1 VEFAERV
8 ALVIEDDPDIR
19 LLLETV
25 LAQAGFMV
33 HSASSGLAGVR
44 LAGQVDP
51 LVITLDVNLPDIDGF
66 EVARR
71 VRTSSDAYIIMLTA
85 RGDEIDTLSGLDVG
99 ADDYMTKPFR
109 PRELRARVEA
119 MLRRP
124 RVAPA
129 TGADLAPDP
138 GPPASAGTAPAPAP
152 AAAPAA
158 ASAPAVGEPGRH
170 AAASAPAGTT
180 GAAPAAPSDAAASA
194 APHESSYDVIN
205 GLRVDRDARTV
216 EVDGEA
222 VALTRSEFD
231 ILAALWSNFGKV
243 VTKHNLVR
251 ALWGDDYDVGTLV
264 TPSDHRSVE
273 VHMANLRRKI
283 GEDTASPRWIDTVR
297 GVGYRLNAPKTPAR

>member
-1 VEFAERV
+1 MEFTERV

-33 HSASSGLAGVR
+33 HSASTGAAGVR
-44 LAGQVDP
+44 LAHQVDP

-71 VRTSSDAYIIMLTA
+71 VRTLSDAYIVMLTA

-109 PRELRARVEA
+109 PRELRARIDA

-124 RVAPA
+124 RAEPPHTSDA
-129 TGADLAPDP
+129 LQAGPDIDH
-138 GPPASAGTAPAPAP
+138 GLDSRPPASAYLAPKAATRG
-152 AAAPAA
+152 ATVNAAPTADPAHAA
-158 ASAPAVGEPGRH
+158 LAVSSARTAQESAPSGP
-170 AAASAPAGTT
+170 PT
-180 GAAPAAPSDAAASA
+180 
-194 APHESSYDVIN
+194 VID
-205 GLRVDRDARTV
+205 GLRVDSEARTV
-216 EVDGEA
+216 EVDGTF

-231 ILAALWSNFGKV
+231 ILAELWSSFGKV

-251 ALWGDDYDVGTLV
+251 CLWGDSYDVGTLV

-273 VHMANLRRKI
+273 VHMTNLRRKL
-283 GEDTASPRWIDTVR
+283 GEDISHPRWIDTVR
-297 GVGYRLNAPKTPAR
+297 GVGYRLNGPRH

>member
-1 VEFAERV
+1 MEFAERV

-33 HSASSGLAGVR
+33 HSAGTGSAGVR
-44 LAGQVDP
+44 LAHQVDP

-71 VRTSSDAYIIMLTA
+71 IRTINDAYIIMLTA
-85 RGDEIDTLSGLDVG
+85 RGDEIDTLSGRDVG

-124 RVAPA
+124 RADPPH
-129 TGADLAPDP
+129 TGAAVP
-138 GPPASAGTAPAPAP
+138 GAAGTTTALATSPGRVLAEPGGAEPNRSPGAPETTEGPDSPAAPAP
-152 AAAPAA
+152 AA
-158 ASAPAVGEPGRH
+158 SAPE
-170 AAASAPAGTT
+170 
-180 GAAPAAPSDAAASA
+180 
-194 APHESSYDVIN
+194 VID
-205 GLRVDRDARTV
+205 GLRVDGEARTV
-216 EVDGEA
+216 EVDGEV

-231 ILAALWSNFGKV
+231 ILEELWLSCGKV

-251 ALWGDDYDVGTLV
+251 ALWGESYDVGTLV

-273 VHMANLRRKI
+273 VHMANLRRKL
-283 GEDTASPRWIDTVR
+283 GEETAHPRWIDTVR
-297 GVGYRLNAPKTPAR
+297 GVGYRLNGPRR

>member
-1 VEFAERV
+1 MEFAERV

-25 LAQAGFMV
+25 LAQAGFTV
-33 HSASSGLAGVR
+33 HAASNGGSGVKLAS
-44 LAGQVDP
+44 QVDP

-71 VRTSSDAYIIMLTA
+71 VRTNSDAYIIMLTA

-124 RVAPA
+124 RSAGR
-129 TGADLAPDP
+129 TGADLAPS
-138 GPPASAGTAPAPAP
+138 PAVTPTVATAS
-152 AAAPAA
+152 AAAPAPTGDDA
-158 ASAPAVGEPGRH
+158 RETGRH
-170 AAASAPAGTT
+170 AAPAG
-180 GAAPAAPSDAAASA
+180 SAAASA
-194 APHESSYDVIN
+194 ATATPAHDVIN
-205 GLRVDRDARTV
+205 GLRVDRDARIV
-216 EVDGEA
+216 EVDGA
-222 VALTRSEFD
+222 DVALTRSEFD
-231 ILAALWSNFGKV
+231 ILSALWVNVGKV

-251 ALWGDDYDVGTLV
+251 ALWGDEYDVGTLV

-283 GEDTASPRWIDTVR
+283 GEDTSSPRWIDTVR
-297 GVGYRLNAPKTPAR
+297 GVGYRLNAPRATPSR

>member
-1 VEFAERV
+1 MEFTERV

-25 LAQAGFMV
+25 LSHAGFMV
-33 HSASSGLAGVR
+33 HSASTGSAGVR
-44 LAGQVDP
+44 LAHQVDP

-71 VRTSSDAYIIMLTA
+71 IRKGSNAYVIMLTA
-85 RGDEIDTLSGLDVG
+85 RGEEIDTLSGLDVG

-109 PRELRARVEA
+109 PRELRARIEA

-124 RVAPA
+124 RAEPLHTSALVAPA
-129 TGADLAPDP
+129 NTAPLASASPPHPISETTPPALAPTVHEPATAAAIVSAARHAGPGDALDQMSP
-138 GPPASAGTAPAPAP
+138 VGPP
-152 AAAPAA
+152 
-158 ASAPAVGEPGRH
+158 
-170 AAASAPAGTT
+170 
-180 GAAPAAPSDAAASA
+180 
-194 APHESSYDVIN
+194 DVID
-205 GLRVDRDARTV
+205 GLRVDTQARTV
-216 EVDGEA
+216 QVDGEF

-231 ILAALWSNFGKV
+231 ILAELWTSYNKV

-251 ALWGDDYDVGTLV
+251 CLWGDNYDSGTLI

-283 GEDTASPRWIDTVR
+283 GEDIASPRWIDTVR
-297 GVGYRLNAPKTPAR
+297 GVGYRLNGPRR

>member
-1 VEFAERV
+1 M

-129 TGADLAPDP
+129 TGADLAPDA
-138 GPPASAGTAPAPAP
+138 GPPASP

-158 ASAPAVGEPGRH
+158 QPAAAPASTVAEPGRH
-170 AAASAPAGTT
+170 AAAPAATS
-180 GAAPAAPSDAAASA
+180 AAPAAPAETAAST
-194 APHESSYDVIN
+194 APHETSYDVIN